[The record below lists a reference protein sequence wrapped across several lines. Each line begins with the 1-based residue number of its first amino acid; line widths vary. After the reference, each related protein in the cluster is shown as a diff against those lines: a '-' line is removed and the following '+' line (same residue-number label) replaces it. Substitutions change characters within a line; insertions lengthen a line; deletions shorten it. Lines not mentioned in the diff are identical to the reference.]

1 MKIISALA
9 ALACCGT
16 TLSLA
21 FGPAVS
27 GMAAHAATQF
37 TALTAHPVLNGLD
50 LPAVLALLGALVVF
64 ASSACRSEDR

>member
-1 MKIISALA
+1 MKIVSVLA

-21 FGPAVS
+21 FGHALT
-27 GMAAHAATQF
+27 GMAAYAATQF
-37 TALTAHPVLNGLD
+37 TALTTHPMLNGLD

-64 ASSACRSEDR
+64 ASGACHSEDS